1 MNYFG
6 RLSYDY
12 NSTYLLQFTL
22 RRDGSLRFSKESGR
36 WGTFPSLLMGWRMSN
51 EDWWK
56 NSLGFIDFFKLKT
69 SWGQMGND
77 AVNPFQYLTMYEFST
92 GVPICT

>member
-1 MNYFG
+1 MLTVDIFLSDQLPYLFAGGDEEKTNNASVGLDARMNYFG

-36 WGTFPSLLMGWRMSN
+36 
-51 EDWWK
+51 
-56 NSLGFIDFFKLKT
+56 
-69 SWGQMGND
+69 
-77 AVNPFQYLTMYEFST
+77 
-92 GVPICT
+92 